1 MSFPFLML
9 LFVISVTSAEGV
21 SKSVFEK
28 HQVIFLPEE
37 HTSKED
43 HEFQL
48 RFIRFLH
55 SKGQRLFIAMEM
67 FQQPF
72 QPILEDYVACR
83 IEEEEMLKRTEYARR
98 WGFDPAL
105 YRDIWRFAKE
115 KGIRIV
121 AINLPSELV
130 QRIRREGLERV
141 RDDSLPDPII
151 PQTEKERQELKK
163 VLAFHPKVEEKRFFD
178 VQNAWDNGMA
188 LAIARLSERHPDHII
203 VVLVGRGH
211 AEDYESGIPRK
222 LKILKPDISIKI
234 LKRENLQRD
243 FLFSIDFSSES
254 SSANSTMEPNCRP

>member
-1 MSFPFLML
+1 MFTFLVL
-9 LFVISVTSAEGV
+9 FFVISVTLAEEVFRNV
-21 SKSVFEK
+21 SER

-37 HTSKED
+37 HTSRED

-55 SKGQRLFIAMEM
+55 SKGYRLFIAMEM

-105 YRDIWRFAKE
+105 YRDIWKFAKE

-130 QRIRREGLERV
+130 QKIGREGLENV
-141 RDDSLPDPII
+141 RDESLPDPII
-151 PQTEKERQELKK
+151 PQTERERRELKR
-163 VLAFHPKVEEKRFFD
+163 VLASHPRVEEKRFFD

-188 LAIARLSERHPDHII
+188 LAIARLSERYPEHRI

-211 AEDYESGIPRK
+211 ARDYESGIPRK
-222 LKILKPDISIKI
+222 LKMLKPEINMKI
-234 LKRENLQRD
+234 LKREDFQRD
-243 FLFSIDFSSES
+243 FLFSMDFSSES
-254 SSANSTMEPNCRP
+254 SSANSTKEPNCRP